1 MTYGDSIKN
10 LQIQWE
16 LKSRIYEKMKDF
28 ETAYTYQLNSALMR
42 DSLFQA
48 RNNELLANYNARFN
62 NQNLNWRK
70 ATDAPKYGNAPQP
83 TARPG
88 KDDAAGKEQTRIELE
103 NRNLQLEQQQTAI
116 ELEKPKRKTT
126 LGSHTQTRTA
136 ATHQNGARDQSAQD
150 LGGVLHLDTYFR
162 LLQHICFYTPA
173 ACQAFKDRKRRC

>member
-62 NQNLNWRK
+62 NQKL
-70 ATDAPKYGNAPQP
+70 
-83 TARPG
+83 
-88 KDDAAGKEQTRIELE
+88 
-103 NRNLQLEQQQTAI
+103 
-116 ELEKPKRKTT
+116 ELEKKQLT
-126 LGSHTQTRTA
+126 L
-136 ATHQNGARDQSAQD
+136 QNTEMRLNRLQD
-150 LGGVLHLDTYFR
+150 R
-162 LLQHICFYTPA
+162 E
-173 ACQAFKDRKRRC
+173 R